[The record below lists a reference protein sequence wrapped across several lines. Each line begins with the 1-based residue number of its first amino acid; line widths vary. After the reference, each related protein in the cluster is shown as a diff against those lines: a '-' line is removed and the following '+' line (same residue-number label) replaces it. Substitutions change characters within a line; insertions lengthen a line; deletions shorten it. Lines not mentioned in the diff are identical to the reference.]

1 MGDYFCRYLTQ
12 IWTLD
17 TENPSAANLSHLT
30 TLEHDFTYR
39 EDYVYSMM
47 MNDKILCLEIY
58 TYDGEKLLLHVFHFS
73 GLSSESHATVL
84 ELAKEEDNEVQ
95 LYNVRLDD
103 LSNKI
108 AVLLS
113 DSILNVYTLEAD
125 TDPVCLKI
133 NLNNLDVKNPK
144 NLLMANFLMGKSVL
158 VLNSD
163 SQFQCIIVTE
173 DGEVVEGNK
182 LEFQLGD
189 VKHLTFTA
197 DGIISF
203 SKSLNSEDRFV
214 KF

>member
-1 MGDYFCRYLTQ
+1 MH
-12 IWTLD
+12 
-17 TENPSAANLSHLT
+17 P
-30 TLEHDFTYR
+30 
-39 EDYVYSMM
+39 
-47 MNDKILCLEIY
+47 
-58 TYDGEKLLLHVFHFS
+58 
-73 GLSSESHATVL
+73 
-84 ELAKEEDNEVQ
+84 
-95 LYNVRLDD
+95 
-103 LSNKI
+103 
-108 AVLLS
+108 
-113 DSILNVYTLEAD
+113 LEAD

-144 NLLMANFLMGKSVL
+144 NLLMANFLMGKFVL

-163 SQFQCIIVTE
+163 SQFQCIIVTK

-214 KF
+214 KFYNLMK